1 MSRPEDPGHAASP
14 GHHPTPGTGQPD
26 RGPGPA
32 PAAADQADPV
42 SGQADPGHRPAPA
55 ADQASPATGQA
66 APGHPP
72 PPASRA
78 VELRH
83 LRAFLAVAE
92 EGNVTRA
99 AAHLGLTQ
107 PAVSRTLAALERH
120 LGLRLVDRSTHHLA
134 LTPEGVA
141 FRDKAAAAVAAFD
154 EALDTGRLRHWPL
167 RLGHAWSAFGPYT
180 TPLLRAW
187 RERHPA
193 TPLELL
199 RIDDRTAGLTR
210 GEVDAALLRGPV
222 HAPGLVTEVLFTEGR
237 VAAVTADGPLA
248 SRTSLRLADLVDGPV
263 VLNTV
268 SGITT
273 PELWPPHA
281 RPAATLTVA
290 NTDDWLAAIAAGR
303 GSGVSAAST
312 AAIHP
317 HPGVAYVP
325 LDDAP
330 GVPVLL
336 ARRDGPG
343 HPALPKLAAL
353 AREIVARG

>member
-1 MSRPEDPGHAASP
+1 MSREPS
-14 GHHPTPGTGQPD
+14 
-26 RGPGPA
+26 
-32 PAAADQADPV
+32 
-42 SGQADPGHRPAPA
+42 SGRP
-55 ADQASPATGQA
+55 
-66 APGHPP
+66 
-72 PPASRA
+72 

-83 LRAFLAVAE
+83 LRAFLAVAD

-99 AAHLGLTQ
+99 AARLRLTQ
-107 PAVSRTLAALERH
+107 PAVSRTLAALEKH
-120 LGLRLVDRSTHHLA
+120 LGVLLVDRSTHHLA

-154 EALDTGRLRHWPL
+154 EALDSGRLRTWPL

-180 TPLLRAW
+180 TPLLRTW
-187 RERHPA
+187 QERYPQ

-222 HAPGLVTEVLFTEGR
+222 DAPGLVTEELFTETR
-237 VAAVTADGPLA
+237 VAAVAADGPLA
-248 SRTSLRLADLVDGPV
+248 ARPSLSLGDLVAGTV

-268 SGITT
+268 SGTT
-273 PELWPPHA
+273 TLDLWPPHA

-290 NTDDWLAAIAAGR
+290 NTDDWLTAIAAGR
-303 GSGVSAAST
+303 GTGVSGAST
-312 AAIHP
+312 AVMHP
-317 HPGVAYVP
+317 HAGVAYRP

-330 GVPVLL
+330 PLPVLL
-336 ARRDGPG
+336 ARRDAPG

-353 AREIVARG
+353 AREIVGRDHDARP